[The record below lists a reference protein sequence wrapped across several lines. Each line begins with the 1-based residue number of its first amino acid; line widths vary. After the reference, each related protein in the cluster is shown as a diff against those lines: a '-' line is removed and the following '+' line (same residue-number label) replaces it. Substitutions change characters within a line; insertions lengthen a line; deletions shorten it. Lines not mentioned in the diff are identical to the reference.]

1 MRDYKAEYEGRVAFI
16 RELVK
21 SAGASGIVYG
31 NSGGKDSALVGILC
45 KAACDNTVGI
55 IMPCA
60 SKRNYGQDTDD
71 GIAVAERFGIETRTV
86 DLTAVREREMEE
98 LQKVCALNSA
108 AIKNIA
114 PRLRMTTLYAIAQS
128 VDCGIVI
135 NTSNLSED
143 WVGYCTIYGDS
154 AGAFSP
160 LGMYTTEEVIALGAE
175 LGLPERFLIKPP
187 SDGLTGKT
195 DEDNLGFTYHAVN
208 EYIRKGEV
216 DPAIKEQID
225 RKHKVSRFKFQ
236 TLPVYQNGLP
246 IVLPEETD
254 YYNPNKK

>member
-86 DLTAVREREMEE
+86 DLTAVDP
-98 LQKVCALNSA
+98 
-108 AIKNIA
+108 IA
-114 PRLRMTTLYAIAQS
+114 PHDQLWTHSGRWWLADMLILAILGAAWTGLVRWRLR
-128 VDCGIVI
+128 
-135 NTSNLSED
+135 
-143 WVGYCTIYGDS
+143 
-154 AGAFSP
+154 
-160 LGMYTTEEVIALGAE
+160 
-175 LGLPERFLIKPP
+175 
-187 SDGLTGKT
+187 
-195 DEDNLGFTYHAVN
+195 
-208 EYIRKGEV
+208 
-216 DPAIKEQID
+216 
-225 RKHKVSRFKFQ
+225 
-236 TLPVYQNGLP
+236 LPVRG
-246 IVLPEETD
+246 
-254 YYNPNKK
+254 

>member
-21 SAGASGIVYG
+21 NAGASGIVYG
-31 NSGGKDSALVGILC
+31 NSGGKDSTLVGILC

-108 AIKNIA
+108 AINNIA
-114 PRLRMTTLYAIAQS
+114 PRLRMTA
-128 VDCGIVI
+128 
-135 NTSNLSED
+135 
-143 WVGYCTIYGDS
+143 S
-154 AGAFSP
+154 AS
-160 LGMYTTEEVIALGAE
+160 
-175 LGLPERFLIKPP
+175 
-187 SDGLTGKT
+187 
-195 DEDNLGFTYHAVN
+195 
-208 EYIRKGEV
+208 
-216 DPAIKEQID
+216 
-225 RKHKVSRFKFQ
+225 
-236 TLPVYQNGLP
+236 
-246 IVLPEETD
+246 
-254 YYNPNKK
+254 